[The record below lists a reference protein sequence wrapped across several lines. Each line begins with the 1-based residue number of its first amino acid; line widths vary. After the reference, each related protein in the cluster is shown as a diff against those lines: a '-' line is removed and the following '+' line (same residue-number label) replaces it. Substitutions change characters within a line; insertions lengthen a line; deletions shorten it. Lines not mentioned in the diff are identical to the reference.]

1 MIGRAAV
8 ISYYARRRREKEYKE
23 FGKDE
28 KNVFFKKFY
37 QDLKNEKRKKSRL
50 QFNHYPIYIWV
61 MSTIIFGLGL
71 FLIIKVADDSL
82 IPELERKN
90 KQLSIFHFIWFSSPQ
105 PRSENGS
112 NTCSA
117 HSSCSQGFS
126 SSLVQKWRKWNS
138 IKSPDSS
145 PSRRGECF
153 QPKKMFQRG
162 INDIANIAIVKR
174 GINNF
179 SNKTIHYKI
188 VLEFNKGKNF
198 EICETNSR
206 MKIKKTYITLK
217 VFLEQEIDIDGIL
230 IRNETG
236 RIMEEGVSG
245 QIVSSSK
252 PESQAG
258 ISTSDL
264 RLRDSSN
271 LPAEPNRIQV
281 SPFSLVLL
289 LFCAYNVLMRI
300 CFQCRYPFL
309 LCFSHP
315 NSLSVNLTSLI
326 A

>member
-90 KQLSIFHFIWFSSPQ
+90 KKWIEYVFCAFVMFLGVLFFFSPKMEKVEFNKIS
-105 PRSENGS
+105 G
-112 NTCSA
+112 
-117 HSSCSQGFS
+117 
-126 SSLVQKWRKWNS
+126 LVTVKK
-138 IKSPDSS
+138 
-145 PSRRGECF
+145 RRMFLTE
-153 QPKKMFQRG
+153 KMFQRG